1 MRLKSTK
8 SWTIIG
14 IAALLVLSMDQWSKA
29 WVRSHLAPMDSW
41 GIIPGAEKY
50 FTITRAS
57 NTGAAFG
64 MFKGGGMF
72 FVVVAVVIIS
82 AILYYAYRMEEQSL
96 LLSLALGLELG
107 GALGNLV
114 DRIRFGQ
121 VTDFIDFKLWPR
133 YNLWPTF
140 NLADAAITIGV
151 LLMAYVFLTMEDAG
165 QERYFPPSRS

>member
-1 MRLKSTK
+1 
-8 SWTIIG
+8 
-14 IAALLVLSMDQWSKA
+14 
-29 WVRSHLAPMDSW
+29 
-41 GIIPGAEKY
+41 
-50 FTITRAS
+50 
-57 NTGAAFG
+57 
-64 MFKGGGMF
+64 
-72 FVVVAVVIIS
+72 
-82 AILYYAYRMEEQSL
+82 
-96 LLSLALGLELG
+96 LELG

-165 QERYFPPSRS
+165 QERYLPPSRS